1 MNLDILK
8 YYQAGIKNEQ
18 HLIWVHTDENCQV
31 YKEELSLQVSRRT
44 RVYMHYVTFH
54 SLKKV
59 FIPTCSREIYLQTAF
74 QRPASK
80 SKLGRIFPLPV
91 NLIHRYSGFCRIL
104 LSLKHMH
111 QDYLNELLISQ
122 RLNHNTFSLVYSS
135 NTNNSCSSHLFE
147 STCYH
152 YFKPTMKSF

>member
-1 MNLDILK
+1 
-8 YYQAGIKNEQ
+8 
-18 HLIWVHTDENCQV
+18 
-31 YKEELSLQVSRRT
+31 
-44 RVYMHYVTFH
+44 MHYVTFH

-152 YFKPTMKSF
+152 YFKPTMKSFWWRNQFHSICSYPETMIIHFAAIIRHMLTIFL